1 MARAADP
8 WKLRKHATGFYY
20 VRFSYRGKRYDKST
34 RCRNHG
40 PAKRKA
46 AEIYN
51 EVVSGQVALPPHE
64 ALKRPLDEL
73 LGEWLAEV
81 YDTRSKEWART
92 CEVYSSA
99 YWQTRWTMLGDIT
112 NKSIRKYISQ
122 RSRSKTKKGTKLSP
136 VSLSKELS
144 ALRRFLKWCKRMDY
158 LQELPSWEAP
168 EAVSDFVPVFLT
180 KKEVMALLA
189 ELPTKDKHVRRLP
202 CREFFIVMWATSFR
216 TGTLARLRWDDV
228 NLKKSTISVRASTD
242 KKRHKRTVPL
252 TEAAIAALKSMSP
265 GVGLVFGMHDFRAS
279 LRSAA
284 ERAGID
290 KKDAAR
296 LTNHSIR
303 HSRLTHLASNS
314 KNIAAIQHM
323 AGHKDL
329 ASTMRYV
336 HGSEENARA
345 LLDEVDG

>member
-1 MARAADP
+1 MARAADS
-8 WKLRKHATGFYY
+8 WKLRKHKTGYY
-20 VRFSYRGKRYDKST
+20 YTRFTHQGKRYDKST
-34 RCRNHG
+34 GCRNRG
-40 PAKRKA
+40 PAQRKA
-46 AEIYN
+46 TEIYN
-51 EVVSGQVALPPHE
+51 KVVRGQVARPPHD
-64 ALKRPLDEL
+64 ALKRPIDEL

-99 YWQTRWTMLGDIT
+99 YWQTRWTMLVDIT
-112 NKSIRKYISQ
+112 NGSIRKYISQ
-122 RSRSKTKKGTKLSP
+122 RSRSRTKKGTKLSP

-158 LQELPSWEAP
+158 IQELPSWEAP
-168 EAVSDFVPVFLT
+168 EVVSDFEPVCLT
-180 KKEVMALLA
+180 KEEVKALLA
-189 ELPTKDKHVRRLP
+189 ELPTKEKHFRRMP

-216 TGTLARLRWDDV
+216 TGTLARLLWDDV
-228 NLKKSTISVRASTD
+228 DLKKGAIAVRASAD

-252 TEAAIAALKSMSP
+252 TQAAIDALKSMSP
-265 GVGLVFGMHDFRAS
+265 GVGLVFGVHDFRAS